1 MRMMRRIGELVGDVM
16 KERNEYVSG
25 RLTVMRRKHKRA
37 KRRYFL
43 LFFTT
48 SVSLLVRLVVPPTG
62 CSKMVAPLLS
72 SSVVYH
78 LRCFSRFRSTN
89 CIALFHFTPFH
100 FISFHSLQ
108 LHCSI
113 LMPDHFVILES
124 SRLRQFWD
132 LLLFSF
138 AIWNA
143 FAIAYRL
150 FLVHRF
156 TTDLLNDEPRF
167 FLPFDYVTDV
177 FFIVNIFL
185 QMKVFALKEVN
196 EQGKTMHIFDRDIML
211 IEYWNSGRMTRDIFT
226 ALPYDLLGFF
236 VGGWNMLRIPK
247 LLMAFRFPYYIV
259 QLKTHAEKYHIFVSV
274 DAILTMN
281 ISFVAA
287 TLTHWIAC
295 SWAMIYNDLDSK
307 HRLISGYYWTLTT
320 ITSVGFGDIYPITS
334 EGRWFAVSMMILGS
348 CLTAGVIANITSMA
362 HKVVISEDN
371 AQHVMTCVEKYMVE
385 KEVSE

>member
-1 MRMMRRIGELVGDVM
+1 
-16 KERNEYVSG
+16 
-25 RLTVMRRKHKRA
+25 
-37 KRRYFL
+37 
-43 LFFTT
+43 
-48 SVSLLVRLVVPPTG
+48 
-62 CSKMVAPLLS
+62 
-72 SSVVYH
+72 
-78 LRCFSRFRSTN
+78 
-89 CIALFHFTPFH
+89 
-100 FISFHSLQ
+100 
-108 LHCSI
+108 
-113 LMPDHFVILES
+113 MPDHFVILES